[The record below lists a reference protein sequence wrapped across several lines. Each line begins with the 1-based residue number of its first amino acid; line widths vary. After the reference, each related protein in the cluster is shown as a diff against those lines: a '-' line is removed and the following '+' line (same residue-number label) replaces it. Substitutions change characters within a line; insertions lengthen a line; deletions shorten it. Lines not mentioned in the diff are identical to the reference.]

1 MKLFL
6 FSFIIVMFTT
16 NLAFSN
22 VGSNTEVPRLS
33 WNKAEK
39 ELRHFRTFEDIHQ
52 KTNISTLGYT
62 KNLSGSGQLTE
73 SNFSS
78 LVAKVKEDSLGEF
91 DKIILV
97 DLRLE
102 SHGFINGLPVDW
114 KTKNNDYNLNKS
126 VDEIKADEKNKLL
139 EIISN
144 KTLTVES
151 KNNRDHTST
160 EQTENISTEREI
172 EIFNVATEEEIA
184 TIHGLEYIRLITLD
198 HYRPSDS
205 IVNDFV
211 ELIKN
216 NPNSWL
222 HFHCHVG
229 KGRTTTFMAMYD
241 MYYNAKDVE
250 FEEILSRQK
259 AIGGEDLMKHLKK
272 PMDERKR
279 KFSEERYEFLS
290 NFYNYCKNSNPAVT
304 SWDDWMKA
312 AK

>member
-1 MKLFL
+1 MKLFYK
-6 FSFIIVMFTT
+6 SFIIMMITS
-16 NLAFSN
+16 NLAISN
-22 VGSNTEVPRLS
+22 VDSNTEVPKLS

-39 ELRHFRTFEDIHQ
+39 EMRHFRTFEDIHQ
-52 KTNISTLGYT
+52 KPNISNVGYT

-73 SNFSS
+73 FNFSS
-78 LVAKVKEDSLGEF
+78 LVAKVKEVTQGEF
-91 DKIILV
+91 DKIIFV

-102 SHGFINGLPVDW
+102 SHGFINGLPVEW

-126 VDEIKADEKNKLL
+126 VDEIKAVEKNKLL
-139 EIISN
+139 EILNN
-144 KTLTVES
+144 KILTVVS
-151 KNNRDHTST
+151 KIKIDNTST

-172 EIFNVATEEEIA
+172 EIFSVATEEEIA
-184 TIHGLEYIRLITLD
+184 AVHGLEYIRLPTLD

-241 MYYNAKDVE
+241 MFYNAKDVE
-250 FEEILSRQK
+250 FQEILTRQK
-259 AIGGEDLMKHLKK
+259 AIDGEDLMKHLKK

-279 KFSEERYEFLS
+279 KFSEERFEFLT
-290 NFYNYCKNSNPAVT
+290 NFYNYCKNSDPFTT
-304 SWDDWMKA
+304 SWDVWVKE